1 MAWWADPIV
10 GLTQVGDVGT
20 INLNLVKVNAVP
32 TSGEMYL
39 GPEAIDT
46 FGRFPVGVI

>member
-10 GLTQVGDVGT
+10 DLTQVGDVGT
-20 INLNLVKVNAVP
+20 INLVKVNAVP